1 MMSFFNT
8 TGGWSVGSGSLSY
21 GSVGGVTG
29 AYMWQMARDAEDLT
43 PQEYGEKYG
52 TTYMNEGYWKSD
64 ATTTSSGSLSN
75 GDFTVHGI
83 RDVWID
89 NWVEQQSQ
97 NGPWLGEQSPNSAYT
112 IRGNDVGVGNL
123 FFEYLTGTGPEYS
136 MFTDG
141 HPMVNALKDSYIVSL
156 AKIKFTLGG
165 SNPLIQWD
173 APFGLVGAGLS
184 NSLTEQFVGGARVS
198 IIPTAAGMLF
208 MVDNTTGR
216 YSFHGHSQPD
226 IPRNPSMLTPEGNIY
241 QRFIWLQK

>member
-1 MMSFFNT
+1 MGCLKLTYGHEETPTLFLGSDREKIHSPDLQVWVNPDSDFL
-8 TGGWSVGSGSLSY
+8 GVGIKTQTQG
-21 GSVGGVTG
+21 
-29 AYMWQMARDAEDLT
+29 
-43 PQEYGEKYG
+43 
-52 TTYMNEGYWKSD
+52 
-64 ATTTSSGSLSN
+64 
-75 GDFTVHGI
+75 
-83 RDVWID
+83 
-89 NWVEQQSQ
+89 
-97 NGPWLGEQSPNSAYT
+97 GPWLGEQSPNSAYT

-216 YSFHGHSQPD
+216 YSFHGHSQSD